1 MAKKDVK
8 KGLKSDVSDSNI
20 VPGSSEPKIS
30 AQEQM
35 LKSVPPELQ
44 EKLKALQGKLED
56 FKKKVLAK
64 FDKYITGI
72 SLLPPPKKTAQGFS
86 PLPGIGMKP
95 LPGMPDS
102 LTPQQVQQPK
112 PEDLKKE
119 DDDIHVFVLVDDSE
133 PSKMPKWELLE
144 KTAKIIDD
152 IAKEV
157 DDKIKPRTFLL
168 SEIWQSCYD
177 SKYDLLQLV
186 ALSAPIHDTGML
198 KAIKI
203 AEVHKSMVLKK
214 FEKYIVAYVLA
225 GSLVQGKASQ
235 ESDIDVFIVIDD
247 TDVKK
252 MTRFELKDKLRA
264 IIIGMGLDAGD
275 ITGIH
280 NKLNIQVYILT
291 DFWDSVK
298 EANPVIFTFLR
309 DGVPFYDRGIFMPW
323 KQLLKM
329 GKVKPSPEAI
339 DLYMSGGEQTLERV
353 RLRIKEIGME
363 DIFWALQ
370 TPSQAALMLYGLPP
384 PTPKETPEVLR
395 EIFVKK
401 EGLLKEEDVAVMQ
414 KVIDTRKSLEHG
426 TRKALSGK
434 ELDELLESAENYLKR
449 LKKLF
454 TQIEDLKERE
464 SIVHSYESAITSV
477 RDALVVEG
485 LKSIPEETIVKDF
498 KKVLVDSGKLPA
510 KSERVLEMV
519 LNAKKHLDSGKISKD
534 EVVNTRK
541 ESLQF
546 IRMVTEFVQRARGKE
561 LEKSRIRVKHGDK
574 FGEVLLLENDA
585 FIITDV
591 DAQDREVQKALINPD
606 GSLGTIVKSSVEDL
620 EKALVSTK
628 LPRKAFIKGAIFRD
642 IEKIFGS
649 GVEVLLQ
656 N

>member
-1 MAKKDVK
+1 MAKKIKVIEPKKEDVK
-8 KGLKSDVSDSNI
+8 AETNADLKPDSKVSQ
-20 VPGSSEPKIS
+20 
-30 AQEQM
+30 QEAM
-35 LKSVPPELQ
+35 MKSMPPEMQ
-44 EKLKALQGKLED
+44 EKLKALQSKLDD
-56 FKKKVLAK
+56 FKKRVLGK

-72 SLLPPPKKTAQGFS
+72 SLLPPPKKAMQNFS
-86 PLPGIGMKP
+86 LPGIGMKP
-95 LPGMPDS
+95 MPGAPES
-102 LTPQQVQQPK
+102 LQQK
-112 PEDLKKE
+112 TEDLKKE
-119 DDDIHVFVLVDDSE
+119 EDEVHVFVLIDDSE

-144 KTAKIIDD
+144 KISKIIDEQ
-152 IAKEV
+152 AKEV
-157 DDKIKPRTFLL
+157 DTNIKPKTYLL
-168 SEIWQSCYD
+168 SEVWQNCYD
-177 SKYDLLQLV
+177 TKYDLLQLI

-203 AEVHKSMVLKK
+203 AEIHKSMVLKK

-225 GSLVQGKASQ
+225 GSLVQGKATS

-275 ITGIH
+275 MTGIQ

-363 DIFWALQ
+363 DIFWSLQ

-395 EIFVKK
+395 EVFVKK
-401 EGLLKEEDVAVMQ
+401 EKFLEEKDVAVMQ
-414 KVIDTRKSLEHG
+414 KVIDIRKSLEHG
-426 TRKALSGK
+426 TRKGLTGK
-434 ELDELLESAENYLKR
+434 ELDELLESAEEYLKR

-454 TQIEDLKERE
+454 TQIEELKQKE
-464 SIVHSYESAITSV
+464 SIIHSYETAVTVV
-477 RDALVVEG
+477 RDALVLDGVPTVSENNLVKEFEKNLVEKG
-485 LKSIPEETIVKDF
+485 
-498 KKVLVDSGKLPA
+498 KVPSHTKRILSLILD
-510 KSERVLEMV
+510 
-519 LNAKKHLDSGKISKD
+519 AKKHSDDGKITTD
-534 EVVNTRK
+534 EIAKVRK
-541 ESLQF
+541 EAGPFLK
-546 IRMVTEFVQRARGKE
+546 MLTEYIQRARGKE
-561 LEKSRIRVKHGDK
+561 LEKTRIRVKHGEK
-574 FGEVLLLENDA
+574 YGEVLLLEDHA
-585 FIITDV
+585 FVIIDV
-591 DAQDREVQKALINPD
+591 DAKDREVQKAKLNSD
-606 GSLGTIVKSSVEDL
+606 GSLGTVEKSSPEEFEQEIAKV
-620 EKALVSTK
+620 KI
-628 LPRKAFIKGAIFRD
+628 PRKAFIKSIVFKDLERL
-642 IEKIFGS
+642 FGP
-649 GVEVLLQ
+649 GVEVLMQ